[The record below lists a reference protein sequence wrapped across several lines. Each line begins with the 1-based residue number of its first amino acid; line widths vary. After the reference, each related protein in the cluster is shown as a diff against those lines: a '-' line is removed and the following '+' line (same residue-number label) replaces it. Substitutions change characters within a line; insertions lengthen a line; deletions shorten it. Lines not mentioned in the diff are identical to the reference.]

1 MRGKDIEVPGES
13 GRRVLVVDDN
23 LELADNLAEMLALAG
38 FGAVVAGSAEEAFPL
53 ALAGGLCFVLTD
65 YRLPGRSGAE
75 LIRDLRGRG
84 WKIPAALMSAYT
96 DESTIATARAA
107 GIVEFIP
114 KPVDFRHLAEV
125 IGGGA
130 AA

>member
-1 MRGKDIEVPGES
+1 MRGKGTETNGGP

-23 LELADNLAEMLALAG
+23 LELADNLAEMLVLAG
-38 FGAVVAGSAEEAFPL
+38 YVAVVAGSAEEAFPL
-53 ALAGGLCFVLTD
+53 ALDGGLCFVLTD
-65 YRLPGRSGAE
+65 YRLPGRSGAD

-96 DESTIATARAA
+96 DESTIATAHAA

-125 IGGGA
+125 IGVA